1 MMDMTAWYRNLTLAE
16 KQELRRDYT
25 AATVHKEKE
34 FTSLGH
40 SWLTKYIYY
49 LLEHMVKLDGKEN
62 VP

>member
-1 MMDMTAWYRNLTLAE
+1 MNMTLWYKNLTLAE

-34 FTSLGH
+34 FTSLGQE
-40 SWLTKYIYY
+40 WLTKYIYY
-49 LLEHMVKLDGKEN
+49 LFEHLERTYGKEN